1 MKYLH
6 VLNIFEN
13 HCDNAH
19 IIKSFFLA
27 IFFWDTIDPSKHQKT
42 PPPPNKKHNQN
53 KTQNKKKQILN
64 RLLHFAWVTLN
75 VYWVLECEGGQP
87 LMIQTYYHFALYLHS
102 EWYNNVS

>member
-19 IIKSFFLA
+19 IIKSFFFLVY
-27 IFFWDTIDPSKHQKT
+27 FFETLSIHRNIKKT
-42 PPPPNKKHNQN
+42 PPPPNKKHKQN
-53 KTQNKKKQILN
+53 ITQNKKKQILN

-75 VYWVLECEGGQP
+75 VY
-87 LMIQTYYHFALYLHS
+87 
-102 EWYNNVS
+102 

>member
-19 IIKSFFLA
+19 IIKSFFWLY
-27 IFFWDTIDPSKHQKT
+27 FFETLSIHRNIKKT
-42 PPPPNKKHNQN
+42 PPPPNKKHKQN

-75 VYWVLECEGGQP
+75 VY
-87 LMIQTYYHFALYLHS
+87 
-102 EWYNNVS
+102 

>member
-19 IIKSFFLA
+19 IIKSFFWLYFLRHYRS
-27 IFFWDTIDPSKHQKT
+27 IETSKNI
-42 PPPPNKKHNQN
+42 PPPNKKHNQN

-75 VYWVLECEGGQP
+75 VY
-87 LMIQTYYHFALYLHS
+87 
-102 EWYNNVS
+102 